1 MINLLQDPIPKPLL
15 WAGVPIAALI
25 LIVLFS
31 FLRFPYD
38 DFRQPLSNQLQR
50 ITQGEV
56 QIGGIEPTLGWTG
69 PGMAALDIN
78 LAQPGQ
84 PRIRIDRLEMRPTW
98 SSGWFSFHCI
108 PM

>member
-38 DFRQPLSNQLQR
+38 DFRPVSYTHLTL
-50 ITQGEV
+50 
-56 QIGGIEPTLGWTG
+56 PT
-69 PGMAALDIN
+69 IY
-78 LAQPGQ
+78 
-84 PRIRIDRLEMRPTW
+84 
-98 SSGWFSFHCI
+98 SV
-108 PM
+108 